1 MEHPAE
7 QRILDGIALRRAA
20 GSRCDG
26 TELRKRI
33 EELGD
38 MPLDRRARHDAFL
51 EVYVALTPSGFQ
63 LRTWPDETFVGV
75 AQATLRV
82 KGVLVDEI
90 EHGQAAAEIERTFVL
105 DAGVVSHE
113 LLRVQRAYRGLGL
126 SHVLLNQ
133 AFPFYRKLQL
143 HSVFVHAALETGR
156 WQWARMGFDFE
167 PGTSRPLMETWAML
181 CLTALGEPRLP
192 AEFRANELALFG
204 SEPSGRETS
213 FESLHDALEA
223 EISRLL
229 ADPSTGTVTRE
240 FLGYCDHRLREEM
253 GQDLLDANRLRS
265 IAAANKL
272 AYDENAAAGKII
284 MLAGPD
290 WYGVFELDDPV
301 TRRIFET
308 EFERRFSVR

>member
-1 MEHPAE
+1 MDGPAE
-7 QRILDGIALRRAA
+7 QRILEAIALRRAA
-20 GSRCDG
+20 GGDCDG
-26 TELRKRI
+26 AELHKRI

-38 MPLDRRARHDAFL
+38 MPLDRRARHNAFV

-63 LRTWPDETFVGV
+63 LRTWPDETSIGV
-75 AQATLRV
+75 APATLRI

-133 AFPFYRKLQL
+133 AFPFYRALQL
-143 HSVFVHAALETGR
+143 RSVLVHAALETGR

-167 PGTSRPLMETWAML
+167 PDTFRPLMETWAML
-181 CLTALGEPRLP
+181 CLAALGEPRLP
-192 AEFRANELALFG
+192 AGFRANELALLG

-213 FESLHDALEA
+213 FESLHDALEL
-223 EISRLL
+223 EISRRL
-229 ADPSTGTVTRE
+229 ADPSTVAAMQE
-240 FLGYCDHRLREEM
+240 FLEYCDDRIKQEM
-253 GQDLLDANRLRS
+253 GLDLLDANRLRRV
-265 IAAANKL
+265 AAANKL
-272 AYDENAAAGKII
+272 AYDENTAAGKII

-290 WYGVFELDDPV
+290 WYGVFDLDDPA
-301 TRRIFET
+301 TRSIFET